1 MTQSSAARPDRVSNR
16 AIAPGIKLMNDET
29 ANYDIK
35 TAENAIWRH
44 FTGEPYKNKM
54 PVSAD

>member
-16 AIAPGIKLMNDET
+16 MEHPGKACTAETTYLDVPGPET
-29 ANYDIK
+29 AAHCN
-35 TAENAIWRH
+35 TA
-44 FTGEPYKNKM
+44 GPYKNKV